1 MINLND
7 GQVSLLCDSYCRF
20 PFQVRN
26 DEKLD
31 DICLTCPMNGAEADA
46 PDRPELPKWGEVVE

>member
-1 MINLND
+1 MIITDEQAALI
-7 GQVSLLCDSYCRF
+7 CDKYCRF
-20 PFQVRN
+20 PYQVRT

-31 DICLTCPMNGAEADA
+31 DICLTCPLNGAEADA

>member
-1 MINLND
+1 MIITD
-7 GQVSLLCDSYCRF
+7 EQAALLCDSYCRF
-20 PFQVRN
+20 PYQVRT

-31 DICLTCPMNGAEADA
+31 DICLTCSLNGAEADA

>member
-1 MINLND
+1 MNLNND
-7 GQVSLLCDSYCRF
+7 QMSLLCDSYCRF
-20 PFQVRN
+20 PYQVRT

-31 DICLTCPMNGAEADA
+31 NICLTCPLNGAEADA

>member
-1 MINLND
+1 MTNLND
-7 GQVSLLCDSYCRF
+7 GQVLLLCDIYCRF

-31 DICLTCPMNGAEADA
+31 AICLTCPLNGAEADA